1 MSILVIGLPDDVTA
15 CLIERLIEE
24 DDEVRVLAR
33 DDAEPWRARGAHIA
47 RGAEWDADL
56 IERAAQ
62 NVRTI
67 VLGDAHGEDPATFL
81 ATALEGARWAAQTIR
96 MVVVGV
102 PGDSALKALKA
113 SDLDYVLLTLPRV
126 GLLRRGTIDPAR
138 VAEAIDAADDL
149 AGNPRLE
156 LDLGTP
162 DAWRALRLPRD
173 Q

>member
-1 MSILVIGLPDDVTA
+1 M
-15 CLIERLIEE
+15 
-24 DDEVRVLAR
+24 
-33 DDAEPWRARGAHIA
+33 
-47 RGAEWDADL
+47 
-56 IERAAQ
+56 
-62 NVRTI
+62 RTI

-102 PGDSALKALKA
+102 PG
-113 SDLDYVLLTLPRV
+113 
-126 GLLRRGTIDPAR
+126 RRGTIDPAR